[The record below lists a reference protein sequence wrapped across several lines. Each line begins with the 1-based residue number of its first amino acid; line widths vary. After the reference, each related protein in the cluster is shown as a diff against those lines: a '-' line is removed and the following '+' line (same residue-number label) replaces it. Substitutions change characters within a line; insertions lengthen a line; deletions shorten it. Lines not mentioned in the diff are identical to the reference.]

1 MIRIAPLLL
10 LCGCLAEAPMVSEKP
25 ERSSNPDLAL
35 GTEAFAELVFDG
47 AAGTTRGV
55 DALLDMVA
63 GWDEATRQD
72 ARASVD
78 ALITTCPFN
87 RIGAELPIALVITAS
102 RHDPAGVEIE
112 VRATWRRIQAGL
124 ARHVTLLEELG
135 AGDLRLPRD
144 LEYLA
149 GHPTFLATRADLEAA
164 ADPMAV
170 VADHLEQLPAVVDG
184 LDPDTRRFLEVVHID
199 LDRATGRHGSWP
211 FLLELEGWRAALM
224 SIHPRI
230 EDPALK
236 QDVGAM
242 FDALDA
248 FLGSSC

>member
-1 MIRIAPLLL
+1 MTRVAPLLL
-10 LCGCLAEAPMVSEKP
+10 LCGCLAEAPVAPVKSA
-25 ERSSNPDLAL
+25 NPDLAL

-55 DALLDMVA
+55 DALRDMVA
-63 GWDEATRQD
+63 GWDDATRDD

-87 RIGAELPIALVITAS
+87 RLGAELPIALAITAS
-102 RHDPAGVEIE
+102 RHDPAGVDVE
-112 VRATWRRIQAGL
+112 VRAAWRRIQTGL
-124 ARHVTLLEELG
+124 AQHVALLEDLG
-135 AGDLRLPRD
+135 AGDLRMPRD
-144 LEYLA
+144 MEYL
-149 GHPTFLATRADLEAA
+149 GGYPSFLATRAELDAA
-164 ADPMAV
+164 ADPMAI

-184 LDPDTRRFLEVVHID
+184 LDPDTRRFLEVVAID
-199 LDRATGRHGSWP
+199 LGRATGRHDSWP
-211 FLLELEGWRAALM
+211 FLLELQGWRAALM
-224 SIHPRI
+224 AIHPRI

>member
-10 LCGCLAEAPMVSEKP
+10 LCGCLAAAPVVAEP
-25 ERSSNPDLAL
+25 PSNPDLAL
-35 GTEAFAELVFDG
+35 GAEAFAELVFDG

-55 DALLDMVA
+55 DALRDMVA
-63 GWDEATRQD
+63 GWDVATRQD
-72 ARASVD
+72 ARVSVD

-87 RIGAELPIALVITAS
+87 RIGAELPIALAITAS
-102 RHDPAGVEIE
+102 RHDPAGVDIE
-112 VRATWRRIQAGL
+112 VRATWRRIQKGL
-124 ARHVTLLEELG
+124 AQHVALLDDLG
-135 AGDLRLPRD
+135 AGDLRMPRD
-144 LEYLA
+144 MEYL
-149 GHPTFLATRADLEAA
+149 GGYPSFLATRAELEAA

-170 VADHLEQLPAVVDG
+170 VADHLEQLPAVVEG
-184 LDPDTRRFLEVVHID
+184 LDPDTRRFLEVVHLD

-230 EDPALK
+230 QDPALA